1 MSIHT
6 QKPQTELTNSRGN
19 SLRKILQKDLTPYLV
34 FAVPLAF
41 MAIFLI
47 YPMAITLMRA
57 FMPAGNKLVAGA
69 FSLQGFTKFF
79 ESVMYQ
85 KALANS
91 FIVSLSVT
99 LLCIVI
105 GVPMGYFVA
114 RVKMPGKNLM
124 LSLGIL
130 PIIMPSF
137 VGAFTWVILL
147 GRQGVVR
154 HFLNLLLGPLGIE
167 VPTIYG
173 MFGMIL
179 CMTLTYYPFVFQLA
193 YGAFASANSLLE
205 EAGMLM
211 GASKMH
217 IFRTITF
224 PLILPSLGA
233 GALLVFVRSIGNFGI
248 PAIIGGD
255 KYVLPTLIYFR
266 VNGFWDLNGAASIAV
281 INVLITA
288 LVLFL
293 QKRVINRHE
302 YETISATHSEIKQH
316 EGKTIRIIA
325 IVYCVIILVVS
336 LLPQLTIIVMSFA
349 EKWVGLFP
357 EGFTLAHYIRIP
369 QYSRHELFNTFYLS
383 VLATLLAAVLGSL
396 IAYITERK
404 KPKGAALLDIS
415 IMAPFILPGTVVSV
429 ALLSAFSGSSLIRL
443 TGTYTIIVISYM
455 IRRTPYVYRSVA
467 ASLSQLN
474 PSLEEA
480 STIAGANWFYTF
492 RRVSV
497 PLIMPAIISGSI
509 LTLTTLLQELSTTI
523 LLYSSNTRTVPI
535 QIYGAVADGKLGEAS
550 ALSVVLLV
558 VVFIIVYLMN
568 HKQGKSIASSFKM
581 G

>member
-1 MSIHT
+1 MNKHN
-6 QKPQTELTNSRGN
+6 QNPMQVGETNLKSGFK
-19 SLRKILQKDLTPYLV
+19 RKLQKDITPYLV
-34 FAVPLAF
+34 FAIPLTF
-41 MAIFLI
+41 MAIFLV
-47 YPMAITLMRA
+47 YPMVTTLMRA
-57 FMPAGNKLVAGA
+57 FMPAGNKMVLGS
-69 FSLQGFTKFF
+69 FSLKGFTKFF
-79 ESVMYQ
+79 ESSMYR
-85 KALANS
+85 KAMANS
-91 FIVSLSVT
+91 FIVSFSVT
-99 LLCIVI
+99 ALCIAI

-114 RVKMPGKNLM
+114 RVKMPGKSLM

-147 GRQGVVR
+147 GRQGVLR
-154 HFLNLLLGPLGIE
+154 HFFNWLLSPLGLT
-167 VPTIYG
+167 VPPIYG

-179 CMTLTYYPFVFQLA
+179 CMTLTYYPFVFQLS
-193 YGAFASANSLLE
+193 YGAFASSNSLLE

-211 GASKMH
+211 GADKWY

-281 INVLITA
+281 VNVLITA
-288 LVLFL
+288 LVLWL
-293 QKRVINRHE
+293 QKRVINKHE
-302 YETISATHSEIKQH
+302 YETISATHSEIKLH
-316 EGKTIRIIA
+316 DGKLIRIIA
-325 IVYCVIILVVS
+325 IAYSVFILVAS
-336 LLPQLTIIVMSFA
+336 LLPQFTIIIMSFY

-357 EGFTLAHYIRIP
+357 EGFTFAHYLRIP
-369 QYSRHELFNTFYLS
+369 RYSSKEMFNTFFLS
-383 VLATLLAAVLGSL
+383 ILATAFAAVLGSI

-404 KPKGAALLDIS
+404 KPKGAALLDLA

-429 ALLSAFSGSSLIRL
+429 ALLSAFSGNSILKL
-443 TGTYTIIVISYM
+443 TGTFTIIVIAYM
-455 IRRTPYVYRSVA
+455 VRRTPYVYRSVA

-492 RRVSV
+492 RKVSV

-523 LLYSSNTRTVPI
+523 LLYSSKTRTVPI

-550 ALSVVLLV
+550 ALSVILLV
-558 VVFIIVYLMN
+558 VVFVIVYLMN
-568 HKQGKSIASSFKM
+568 KKQGKSIVSSFKM

>member
-1 MSIHT
+1 MKANT
-6 QKPQTELTNSRGN
+6 
-19 SLRKILQKDLTPYLV
+19 SLGEVVKKDITPYLV
-34 FAVPLAF
+34 FAIPLAF

-47 YPMAITLMRA
+47 YPMFITLARA
-57 FMPAGNKLVAGA
+57 FMPAGNKLLFGQ
-69 FSLQGFTKFF
+69 FSLSGFTKFA
-79 ESVMYQ
+79 ESAMYK
-85 KALANS
+85 KALINS
-91 FIVSLSVT
+91 FIVSLAVT
-99 LLCIVI
+99 GFCIVI

-154 HFLNLLLGPLGIE
+154 HFLNVLLGPLGIS

-179 CMTLTYYPFVFQLA
+179 CMTLTYYPFVFQLS

-211 GASKMH
+211 GASRWY

-233 GALLVFVRSIGNFGI
+233 GALLVFVRAIGNFGI

-281 INVLITA
+281 INVMITA
-288 LVLFL
+288 LVLYL

-316 EGKTIRIIA
+316 EGLAIRIIA
-325 IVYCVIILVVS
+325 IVYCLLILVVS
-336 LLPQLTIIVMSFA
+336 LLPQITIIVMSFY

-357 EGFTLAHYIRIP
+357 EGFTLRNYARIP
-369 QYSRHELFNTFYLS
+369 VYSKKELFNTFYLS
-383 VLATLLAAVLGSL
+383 ILATFLAAILGSL

-404 KPKGAALLDIS
+404 KPKGAALLDLS

-429 ALLSAFSGSSLIRL
+429 SLLSAFSGASVIALG
-443 TGTYTIIVISYM
+443 GTYTIIVISYM

-497 PLIMPAIISGSI
+497 PLIMPAIIGGSI

-523 LLYSSNTRTVPI
+523 LLYSSKTRTVPI

-558 VVFIIVYLMN
+558 VVFVIVYAMN
-568 HKQGKSIASSFKM
+568 RRQGKSIASSFKM

>member
-1 MSIHT
+1 MRINN
-6 QKPQTELTNSRGN
+6 QTPPIDIKGSEEK
-19 SLRKILQKDLTPYLV
+19 SLKKFLQKDFTPYLV
-34 FAVPLAF
+34 FAIPLTF

-57 FMPAGNKLVAGA
+57 FMPAGNKLIAGT

-114 RVKMPGKNLM
+114 RVKMPGKNMM

-154 HFLNLLLGPLGIE
+154 HFLNLLFGPLGIE
-167 VPTIYG
+167 IPTIYG

-211 GASKMH
+211 GASKWY

-288 LVLFL
+288 LVLYL

-316 EGKTIRIIA
+316 EGKAIRIIA

-336 LLPQLTIIVMSFA
+336 LLPQLTIIVMSFY

-357 EGFTLAHYIRIP
+357 EGFTLANYIRIP

-383 VLATLLAAVLGSL
+383 ILATILAAVLGSL

-404 KPKGAALLDIS
+404 KPKGAALLDMS

-429 ALLSAFSGSSLIRL
+429 ALLSAFSGSSMIRL

-455 IRRTPYVYRSVA
+455 IRRTPYVYRSVS

-497 PLIMPAIISGSI
+497 PLILPAIISGSI

-550 ALSVVLLV
+550 ALSVVLLI

>member
-1 MSIHT
+1 MSYDPVTI
-6 QKPQTELTNSRGN
+6 KKM
-19 SLRKILQKDLTPYLV
+19 RKDITPYLI
-34 FAVPLAF
+34 FSIPLIF
-41 MAIFLI
+41 MMIFLM
-47 YPMAITLMRA
+47 YPMVLTILRA
-57 FMPAGNKLVAGA
+57 FMPSGNKLQMGA
-69 FSLQGFTKFF
+69 FSIDGFTKFF
-79 ESVMYQ
+79 TSSMYK
-85 KALANS
+85 KALNNS

-99 LLCIVI
+99 GLCILI

-114 RVKMPGKNLM
+114 RVKIPGKNFM

-147 GRQGVVR
+147 GRQGVIR
-154 HFLNLLLGPLGIE
+154 HFLNLLLAPLGITI
-167 VPTIYG
+167 PTIYG

-193 YGAFASANSLLE
+193 YGAFASANALLE

-211 GASKMH
+211 GASRWY

-233 GALLVFVRSIGNFGI
+233 GALLVFVRAIGNFGI

-266 VNGFWDLNGAASIAV
+266 VNGFWDLNGAASIAIV
-281 INVLITA
+281 NVAITA
-288 LVLFL
+288 FVLYL
-293 QKRVINRHE
+293 QKRIVSRHE

-316 EGKTIRIIA
+316 DGKAIRIIA
-325 IVYCVIILVVS
+325 FVYCTIILIVS
-336 LLPQLTIIVMSFA
+336 LLPQVTIIVMSFF

-357 EGFTLAHYIRIP
+357 EGFTLSHYTRIP
-369 QYSRHELFNTFYLS
+369 AHSHKELFNTFYLS
-383 VLATLLAAVLGSL
+383 IMATVLAALLGSL
-396 IAYITERK
+396 VAYITERK
-404 KPKGAALLDIS
+404 KPKGAALLDMS
-415 IMAPFILPGTVVSV
+415 IMMPFILPGTVVSV
-429 ALLSAFSGSSLIRL
+429 ALLSAFSGNSIIKL

-455 IRRTPYVYRSVA
+455 VRRTPYVYRSVA

-523 LLYSSNTRTVPI
+523 LLYSSKTRTVPI

-550 ALSVVLLV
+550 ALSVVLLI
-558 VVFIIVYLMN
+558 VVFAIVYAMN
-568 HKQGKSIASSFKM
+568 RKQGKSIASAFKM

>member
-1 MSIHT
+1 LKT
-6 QKPQTELTNSRGN
+6 AKN
-19 SLRKILQKDLTPYLV
+19 LQPLQEKTKLKKFLEKDLTPYLI
-34 FAVPLAF
+34 FAIPLTF
-41 MAIFLI
+41 MAIFLV
-47 YPMAITLMRA
+47 YPMAITLIRA
-57 FMPAGNKLVAGA
+57 FMPAGNKLSSI

-79 ESVMYQ
+79 ESLMYQ
-85 KALANS
+85 KALLNS
-91 FIVSLSVT
+91 FIISLSVT
-99 LLCIVI
+99 LLCILI

-137 VGAFTWVILL
+137 VGAFTWIILL
-147 GRQGVVR
+147 GRQGVLR
-154 HFLNLLLGPLGIE
+154 HFLNSMLSPLGIE
-167 VPTIYG
+167 VPAIYG

-193 YGAFASANSLLE
+193 YGAFASANSMLE

-211 GASKMH
+211 GASKWY
-217 IFRTITF
+217 IFKTITF

-281 INVLITA
+281 INVAITA
-288 LVLFL
+288 VVLYL

-302 YETISATHSEIKQH
+302 YETISSSHSEIKMH
-316 EGKTIRIIA
+316 EGTAIRIIA
-325 IVYCVIILVVS
+325 FVYCIIILVFS
-336 LLPQLTIIVMSFA
+336 LLPQVTIIVMSFF

-357 EGFTLAHYIRIP
+357 QGFTLANYIRIP
-369 QYSRHELFNTFYLS
+369 KYSSNEMMNTFVLS
-383 VLATLLAAVLGSL
+383 ILATLLAAILGSL

-404 KPKGAALLDIS
+404 KPKGAALLDIA

-429 ALLSAFSGSSLIRL
+429 ALLSAFGGNSIIRL
-443 TGTYTIIVISYM
+443 TGTYAIIVISYM

-523 LLYSSNTRTVPI
+523 LLYSSRTRTVPI

-568 HKQGKSIASSFKM
+568 KKQGKSIASSFKM

>member
-1 MSIHT
+1 MKSNT
-6 QKPQTELTNSRGN
+6 KLGEVV
-19 SLRKILQKDLTPYLV
+19 KKDITPYLV
-34 FAVPLAF
+34 FAIPLAF

-47 YPMAITLMRA
+47 YPMIITLARA
-57 FMPAGNKLVAGA
+57 FMPAGNKLLFGQ
-69 FSLQGFTKFF
+69 FSLSGFTKFR
-79 ESVMYQ
+79 ESSMYR
-85 KALANS
+85 KALTNS

-99 LLCIVI
+99 AFTILI

-154 HFLNLLLGPLGIE
+154 HFLNIILGPLGIE

-179 CMTLTYYPFVFQLA
+179 CMTLTYYPFVFQLS

-211 GASKMH
+211 GASRWY

-233 GALLVFVRSIGNFGI
+233 GALLVFVRAIGNFGI

-288 LVLFL
+288 LVLYI

-316 EGKTIRIIA
+316 EGVAIRIIA
-325 IVYCVIILVVS
+325 IVYCVD
-336 LLPQLTIIVMSFA
+336 
-349 EKWVGLFP
+349 
-357 EGFTLAHYIRIP
+357 
-369 QYSRHELFNTFYLS
+369 
-383 VLATLLAAVLGSL
+383 
-396 IAYITERK
+396 RK
-404 KPKGAALLDIS
+404 
-415 IMAPFILPGTVVSV
+415 
-429 ALLSAFSGSSLIRL
+429 
-443 TGTYTIIVISYM
+443 
-455 IRRTPYVYRSVA
+455 
-467 ASLSQLN
+467 
-474 PSLEEA
+474 
-480 STIAGANWFYTF
+480 
-492 RRVSV
+492 
-497 PLIMPAIISGSI
+497 
-509 LTLTTLLQELSTTI
+509 
-523 LLYSSNTRTVPI
+523 
-535 QIYGAVADGKLGEAS
+535 
-550 ALSVVLLV
+550 SVV
-558 VVFIIVYLMN
+558 
-568 HKQGKSIASSFKM
+568 
-581 G
+581 

>member
-1 MSIHT
+1 MSHDPVNA
-6 QKPQTELTNSRGN
+6 KKM
-19 SLRKILQKDLTPYLV
+19 RKDITPYLIFTIPLV
-34 FAVPLAF
+34 F
-41 MAIFLI
+41 MMIFLM
-47 YPMAITLMRA
+47 YPMVLTILRA
-57 FMPAGNKLVAGA
+57 FMPSGNKLQPGA
-69 FSLQGFTKFF
+69 FSLDGFTKFF
-79 ESVMYQ
+79 TSSMYK
-85 KALANS
+85 KALNNS

-99 LLCIVI
+99 GLCILI

-114 RVKMPGKNLM
+114 RVKIPGKNFM

-154 HFLNLLLGPLGIE
+154 HFLNFLLAPLGITI
-167 VPTIYG
+167 PTIYG

-193 YGAFASANSLLE
+193 YGAFASANALLE

-211 GASKMH
+211 GASRWH

-233 GALLVFVRSIGNFGI
+233 GALLVFVRAIGNFGI

-266 VNGFWDLNGAASIAV
+266 VNGFWDLNGAASIAIV
-281 INVLITA
+281 NVAITA
-288 LVLFL
+288 LVLYL
-293 QKRVINRHE
+293 QKRIVSRHE
-302 YETISATHSEIKQH
+302 YETISATHSEIRQH
-316 EGKTIRIIA
+316 DGKAIRIIA
-325 IVYCVIILVVS
+325 FVYCAIILVVS
-336 LLPQLTIIVMSFA
+336 LLPQITIIVMSFF

-357 EGFTLAHYIRIP
+357 EGFTLRHYTRIP
-369 QYSRHELFNTFYLS
+369 AHSHKELFNTFYLS
-383 VLATLLAAVLGSL
+383 IMATVLAALLGSL
-396 IAYITERK
+396 VAYITERK
-404 KPKGAALLDIS
+404 KPKGAALLDMS
-415 IMAPFILPGTVVSV
+415 IMMPFILPGTVVSV
-429 ALLSAFSGSSLIRL
+429 ALLSAFSGNSIIKL

-455 IRRTPYVYRSVA
+455 VRRTPYVYRSVA

-523 LLYSSNTRTVPI
+523 LLYSSKTRTVPI

-550 ALSVVLLV
+550 ALSVVLLI
-558 VVFIIVYLMN
+558 VVFVIVYAMN
-568 HKQGKSIASSFKM
+568 RKQGKSIASAFKM

>member
-1 MSIHT
+1 MKAKSSNAKLGQIV
-6 QKPQTELTNSRGN
+6 K
-19 SLRKILQKDLTPYLV
+19 KDVTPYLV
-34 FAVPLAF
+34 FAIPLAF
-41 MAIFLI
+41 MVIFLI
-47 YPMAITLMRA
+47 YPMFITLARA
-57 FMPAGNKLVAGA
+57 FMPAGNKLLFGQ
-69 FSLQGFTKFF
+69 FSLSGFTKFA
-79 ESVMYQ
+79 ESAMYK
-85 KALANS
+85 KALINS

-99 LLCIVI
+99 GLCILI

-179 CMTLTYYPFVFQLA
+179 CMTLTYYPFVFQLS

-211 GASKMH
+211 GAPRWY

-233 GALLVFVRSIGNFGI
+233 GALLVFVRAIGNFGI

-281 INVLITA
+281 INVVITA
-288 LVLFL
+288 LVLYL

-316 EGKTIRIIA
+316 EGLAIKIIA
-325 IVYCVIILVVS
+325 IVYCLLVLILS
-336 LLPQLTIIVMSFA
+336 LLPQLTIIVMSFY
-349 EKWVGLFP
+349 EKWIGLFP
-357 EGFTLAHYIRIP
+357 EGFTLKNYTRIP
-369 QYSRHELFNTFYLS
+369 IYSQKELFNTFYLS
-383 VLATLLAAVLGSL
+383 ILATILAAILGSL

-404 KPKGAALLDIS
+404 KPKGSALLDLA

-429 ALLSAFSGSSLIRL
+429 SLLSAFSGASVIALG
-443 TGTYTIIVISYM
+443 GTYTIIVISYM

-497 PLIMPAIISGSI
+497 PLIMPAIIGGSI

-523 LLYSSNTRTVPI
+523 LLYSSRTRTVPI

-558 VVFIIVYLMN
+558 VVFVIVYAMN
-568 HKQGKSIASSFKM
+568 RRQGKSIASSFKM

>member
-1 MSIHT
+1 MKSNT
-6 QKPQTELTNSRGN
+6 KLGEVV
-19 SLRKILQKDLTPYLV
+19 KKDITPYLV
-34 FAVPLAF
+34 FAIPLAF

-47 YPMAITLMRA
+47 YPMIITLARA
-57 FMPAGNKLVAGA
+57 FMPAGNKLLFGQ
-69 FSLQGFTKFF
+69 FSLSGFTKFR
-79 ESVMYQ
+79 ESSMYR
-85 KALANS
+85 KALTNS

-99 LLCIVI
+99 ALTILI

-154 HFLNLLLGPLGIE
+154 HFLNIILGPLGIE

-211 GASKMH
+211 GASRWY

-233 GALLVFVRSIGNFGI
+233 GALLVFVRAIGNFGI

-288 LVLFL
+288 LVLYI

-316 EGKTIRIIA
+316 EGVAIRIIA
-325 IVYCVIILVVS
+325 IVYCVLVLVIS
-336 LLPQLTIIVMSFA
+336 LLPQITIIIMSFF
-349 EKWVGLFP
+349 EKWIGLLP
-357 EGFTLAHYIRIP
+357 EGFTLKHYARIP
-369 QYSRHELFNTFYLS
+369 IYSKKELFNTFYLS
-383 VLATLLAAVLGSL
+383 ILATVLAAILGSL

-404 KPKGAALLDIS
+404 KPKGSALLDLA

-429 ALLSAFSGSSLIRL
+429 SLLSAFSGASVIALG
-443 TGTYTIIVISYM
+443 GTYTIIVISYM

-497 PLIMPAIISGSI
+497 PLIMPAIIGGSI

-523 LLYSSNTRTVPI
+523 LLYSPKTRTVPI

-558 VVFIIVYLMN
+558 VVFVIVYAMN
-568 HKQGKSIASSFKM
+568 RKQGQSIASSFKM